1 MREEISYINPLFL
14 GGGLATVNAVHLVGS
29 SQSVARSSALQGFP
43 GGAKLFQQLF
53 HLILFSEE
61 NHQFLFPIFFHT
73 FYMIAGKYPG
83 QCLSHTLLPEQNHQF
98 LFPIFFHTFDMIAGK
113 YPGQCLSHTLLP
125 AATFCNT
132 EKLILRETGA
142 AAEMAP

>member
-53 HLILFSEE
+53 HLFLFSEE

-83 QCLSHTLLPEQNHQF
+83 QCLSHTLLP
-98 LFPIFFHTFDMIAGK
+98 
-113 YPGQCLSHTLLP
+113 

-132 EKLILRETGA
+132 EKLIHTLLQEPFLQQPLSHG
-142 AAEMAP
+142 